1 MSKPPGLPAE
11 PELPSSFV
19 AAREDPNLVDAE
31 LEARSVEGV
40 DWTGRDAQG
49 LRLSESQLRSTDFG
63 DASLSRSRLRDVVVQ
78 DGSWANVTASDV
90 SFSRVRF
97 ERVRLTGADLS
108 GSSLDNVTFSD
119 CRLDLCSFRLS
130 RLEIVRFD
138 GCRMEESDFYDAQL
152 NSVMFT
158 DCDLSGVTLT
168 GATFTGSE
176 MRGCDL
182 SAAHSPERLRGVRM
196 PWSDVMRTAGELAAG
211 IGIEVLDE

>member
-1 MSKPPGLPAE
+1 M
-11 PELPSSFV
+11 
-19 AAREDPNLVDAE
+19 DAE
-31 LEARSVEGV
+31 LEARSLEGV

-49 LRLSESQLRSTDFG
+49 LRLSESLLRSTDLT
-63 DASLSRSRLRDVVVQ
+63 DASLSRARLRDVIVL
-78 DGSWANVTASDV
+78 DGSWANVAATDV

-97 ERVRLTGADLS
+97 ERVRLTGANLS

-119 CRLDLCSFRLS
+119 CRLDLCSFRFS
-130 RLEIVRFD
+130 QLEIVRFD

-152 NSVMFT
+152 SSVMFT
-158 DCDLSGVTLT
+158 DCNLSGVTLT
-168 GATFTGSE
+168 GATFAGSE

-182 SAAHSPERLRGVRM
+182 TSAHGPERLRGVRM